1 MRLLL
6 RLSRSIDGVN
16 RLFGMVAEW
25 CVLVAV
31 LISAANAVVRYSMNY
46 SSNAF
51 LEIQWYLFGAIVFL
65 GASFTLQKN
74 EHVRVDIVY
83 SALST
88 RGRLWTDT
96 VGLALFL
103 LPVTIYLAALTL
115 PFFLGAFRSHE
126 HSINPGGLILWPIKL
141 VLPLGFALLTLQ
153 GVSEL
158 IKRIAA
164 LRGISTVETSYE
176 KPQQ

>member
-6 RLSRSIDGVN
+6 RLSRSIEGLN
-16 RLFGMVAEW
+16 HLFGVVAEW
-25 CVLVAV
+25 CVLLAV
-31 LISAANAVVRYSMNY
+31 LISAANAVIRYSMNY

-51 LEIQWYLFGAIVFL
+51 LEIQWYLFGAVVFL

-74 EHVRVDIVY
+74 EHVRVDILY
-83 SALST
+83 STLSK
-88 RGRLWTDT
+88 RGRLWTD
-96 VGLALFL
+96 ALGFALLL

-115 PFFLGAFRSHE
+115 PFFLGAFRSQE
-126 HSINPGGLILWPIKL
+126 HSINPGGLILWPVKL

-158 IKRIAA
+158 IKRIAG
-164 LRGISTVETSYE
+164 LRGILTVETSYE